1 MGVSRQQVSQMLTNS
16 RRLNEMKAEI
26 DATVRIALGLLTESE
41 VSRFHYDE
49 VICQFIT
56 SGLNWKVTMLKRGY
70 ILVEA
75 FSLMNADEF
84 IYSSLHSGASRI
96 GMGWV
101 KFVHWGLPDLL
112 TNLAQIFPDL
122 AKRFDWLS
130 SDETTTVVS

>member
-16 RRLNEMKAEI
+16 RRLNEMKEEI
-26 DATVRIALGLLTESE
+26 DVTVGIALGLLTESE
-41 VSRFHYDE
+41 VSRFRSGE
-49 VICQFIT
+49 IICQFVT
-56 SGLNWKVTMLKRGY
+56 SGLNWKVTMLQRGY

-75 FSLMNADEF
+75 FSVMNADEV
-84 IYSSLHSGASRI
+84 IYSSFNGGASRI

-101 KFVHWGLPDLL
+101 KFVHGGLPHLL

>member
-16 RRLNEMKAEI
+16 RRLNEMKEEI
-26 DATVRIALGLLTESE
+26 DVTVGIALGLLTESE
-41 VSRFHYDE
+41 VSRFRSGE
-49 VICQFIT
+49 IICQFVT
-56 SGLNWKVTMLKRGY
+56 SGLNWKVTMLQRGY

-75 FSLMNADEF
+75 FSVMNADGF
-84 IYSSLHSGASRI
+84 VYSSLHGAASRI

-122 AKRFDWLS
+122 AERFDWLS

>member
-16 RRLNEMKAEI
+16 RRLNEMKEEI
-26 DATVRIALGLLTESE
+26 DVTVGIALGLLTESE
-41 VSRFHYDE
+41 VSRFRSGE
-49 VICQFIT
+49 IICQFVT

-75 FSLMNADEF
+75 FSVMNADEF
-84 IYSSLHSGASRI
+84 IYSSFNGGASRI

-101 KFVHWGLPDLL
+101 KFVHGGLPHLL